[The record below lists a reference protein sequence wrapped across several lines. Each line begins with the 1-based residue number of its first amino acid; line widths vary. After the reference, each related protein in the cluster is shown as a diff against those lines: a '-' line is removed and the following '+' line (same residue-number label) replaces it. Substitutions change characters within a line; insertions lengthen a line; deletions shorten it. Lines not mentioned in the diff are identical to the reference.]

1 MDATLP
7 PALRAELEQRADV
20 QRRREL
26 AHRDWLR
33 SMRLTHAA
41 LGAATLV
48 FALLLMSS
56 SLGPRTLLDAAL
68 GAAAGVAL
76 NALGGGGFRGL
87 ALFGGACACSVV
99 QRISHSG
106 LTEAWISLAVFL
118 SVPAFAFAFA
128 AGYWMGMTIASEH
141 FERRWLP

>member
-7 PALRAELEQRADV
+7 RALRDELEQRADGD
-20 QRRREL
+20 RRREL

-33 SMRLTHAA
+33 SMRLTHAV
-41 LGAATLV
+41 LGAASLV

-56 SLGPRTLLDAAL
+56 SLTTRTLLDAVL

-76 NALGGGGFRGL
+76 NALRGGPFRGL
-87 ALFGGACACSVV
+87 ALFGGACACSVF
-99 QRISHSG
+99 QRIVLSG
-106 LTEAWISLAVFL
+106 LTDAWISLAIFL
-118 SVPAFAFAFA
+118 SVPAFAFALA
-128 AGYWMGMTIASEH
+128 AGYALGLTIASDH